1 MNPGSEMAPPYT
13 PLLDLRQTERAI
25 RVIKEFFQINLAESL
40 NLLRVSAP
48 LFVMGGTGIN
58 DDLNGI
64 EKPISF
70 AVKAINNGRA
80 EIVQSL
86 AKWKRMALADY
97 GFKPGEGLYT
107 DMNAIRPDEVLDDI
121 HSVYVDQWD
130 WERVMADN
138 ERNLAFLRSIVER
151 IYSVICRTEQH
162 VCEKYPQ
169 IKPCLPPKI
178 EFVHSEELQR
188 RWPDLTP
195 RERENNI
202 AREAKAVFIIGIGA
216 ALADGMSH
224 DGRAPD
230 YDDWSTATE
239 KGRGLNGDIFVWNP
253 ALNRGFELS
262 SMGIR
267 VNPEAMRRQLEIAGR
282 EERAG
287 LLFHKR
293 LLNGELP
300 QTIGGGIGQSRLC
313 MFFLRKLH
321 VGEVQCSVWPPEMRE
336 ELKQRNIT
344 LL

>member
-1 MNPGSEMAPPYT
+1 MESVLEKPYV

-25 RVIKEFFQINLAESL
+25 RIIKEFFQINLAESL

-70 AVKAINNGRA
+70 GVKSIPDGRA

-86 AKWKRMALADY
+86 AKWKRMALAEY

-107 DMNAIRPDEVLDDI
+107 DMNAIRPDEILDDI

-130 WERVMADN
+130 WERVMQAN
-138 ERNLAFLRSIVER
+138 ERNLDFLRGVVEWL
-151 IYSVICRTEQH
+151 YDVICRTERH
-162 VCEKYPQ
+162 VAEKYSQ
-169 IKPCLPPKI
+169 VKPFLPSRI
-178 EFVHSEELQR
+178 QFVHSEELER

-195 RERENNI
+195 RERENQI
-202 AREAKAVFIIGIGA
+202 SREAGAVFIIGIGA
-216 ALADGMSH
+216 PLAGGKPH

-230 YDDWSTATE
+230 YDDWSTQTE
-239 KGRGLNGDIFVWNP
+239 MGKGLNGDIFVWNP
-253 ALNRGFELS
+253 VLNRGFELS

-267 VNPEAMRRQLEIAGR
+267 VNPESLRNQLEMTGFQ
-282 EERAG
+282 ERAK

-293 LLNGELP
+293 LLAGELP

-313 MFFLRKLH
+313 MLFLQKLH
-321 VGEVQCSVWPPEMRE
+321 VGEVQCSVWPPKMRE
-336 ELKQRNIT
+336 QLKKANVA

>member
-1 MNPGSEMAPPYT
+1 MKPGSETAPPYS

-70 AVKAINNGRA
+70 AVKAINTGRA

-86 AKWKRMALADY
+86 AKWKRLALADY

-130 WERVMADN
+130 WERVMADD
-138 ERNLAFLRSIVER
+138 ERNLAFLRGIVER
-151 IYSVICRTEQH
+151 IYSVIQRTEQH

-169 IKPCLPPKI
+169 IQPCLPPKI
-178 EFVHSEELQR
+178 EFVHTEELER
-188 RWPDLTP
+188 RWPELTP
-195 RERENNI
+195 RERENSI
-202 AREAKAVFIIGIGA
+202 AREAKAVFITGIGA
-216 ALADGMSH
+216 SLANGKPH

-230 YDDWSTATE
+230 YDDWSTPTE
-239 KGRGLNGDIFVWNP
+239 NGRGLNGDIFVWNP

-267 VNPEAMRRQLEIAGR
+267 VNPEALKLQLEIAR
-282 EERAG
+282 CPERAD

-293 LLNGELP
+293 LLGGELP

-313 MFFLRKLH
+313 MFFLRKRH
-321 VGEVQCSVWPPEMRE
+321 IGEVQCSVWPTELRE
-336 ELKQRNIT
+336 QLRRENIM

>member
-1 MNPGSEMAPPYT
+1 MKSVLEKPYK

-25 RVIKEFFQINLAESL
+25 RIIKEFFQINLAESL
-40 NLLRVSAP
+40 HLLRVSAP

-70 AVKAINNGRA
+70 GVKSIPNGRA

-86 AKWKRMALADY
+86 AKWKRMALAEY

-107 DMNAIRPDEVLDDI
+107 DMNAIRPDEILDDI

-130 WERVMADN
+130 WERVMRAN
-138 ERNLAFLRSIVER
+138 ERNLDFLRGVVER
-151 IYSVICRTEQH
+151 IYEVICRTEKH
-162 VCEKYPQ
+162 VAEKYPQ
-169 IKPCLPPKI
+169 VKPFLPSKI
-178 EFVHSEELQR
+178 QFVHSEELEH

-195 RERENNI
+195 RERENQI
-202 AREAKAVFIIGIGA
+202 CKEAGAVFIIGIGA
-216 ALADGMSH
+216 ALADGKPH

-230 YDDWSTATE
+230 YDDWSTQTE
-239 KGRGLNGDIFVWNP
+239 RGKGLNGDIFVWNP
-253 ALNRGFELS
+253 VLNRGFELS

-267 VNPEAMRRQLEIAGR
+267 VNPESLRNQLEITGFQ
-282 EERAG
+282 ERAK

-293 LLNGELP
+293 LLAGELP

-313 MFFLRKLH
+313 MLFLQKLH
-321 VGEVQCSVWPPEMRE
+321 VGEVQCSVWPQEMRSS
-336 ELKQRNIT
+336 
-344 LL
+344 

>member
-1 MNPGSEMAPPYT
+1 
-13 PLLDLRQTERAI
+13 
-25 RVIKEFFQINLAESL
+25 
-40 NLLRVSAP
+40 
-48 LFVMGGTGIN
+48 
-58 DDLNGI
+58 
-64 EKPISF
+64 
-70 AVKAINNGRA
+70 
-80 EIVQSL
+80 
-86 AKWKRMALADY
+86 MALADY

-107 DMNAIRPDEVLDDI
+107 DMNAIRPDEILDDI

-130 WERVMADN
+130 WERVMGAD
-138 ERNLAFLRSIVER
+138 ERNLGFLRELVEQ
-151 IYSVICRTEQH
+151 IYGVIYRTEQH

-169 IKPCLPPKI
+169 IQPCLPPQI
-178 EFVHSEELQR
+178 TFVHSEELEQ

-202 AREAKAVFIIGIGA
+202 ACEAKAVFIIGIGSE
-216 ALADGMSH
+216 LKNGKPH

-239 KGRGLNGDIFVWNP
+239 NGRGLNGDIFVWNP

-267 VNPEAMRRQLEIAGR
+267 VNPDALNRQLQISGCPD
-282 EERAG
+282 RAS
-287 LLFHKR
+287 LFFHKR

-321 VGEVQCSVWPPEMRE
+321 VGEVQCSVWPPEMRD
-336 ELKQRNIT
+336 ELRQRNIV